1 MFPLFEGMKNPN
13 EFVFVQLPTKREIF
27 GRTGQVAVTP
37 NGVYTGDQ
45 PVKMGQDIG
54 QRMEDF
60 IQNAEIAATLVNTPQ
75 DTAEKD
81 TAHQTVKQH
90 ENE

>member
-13 EFVFVQLPTKREIF
+13 EFVSVLLPSKREIF

-60 IQNAEIAATLVNTPQ
+60 VQNAEMAASLVNTPQ
-75 DTAEKD
+75 DTSEKD
-81 TAHQTVKQH
+81 TARQTVKAS